1 MAAAANYK
9 FIESKR
15 GGQTLVVDN
24 YMFRVHS
31 RVGTKKYWKCFESTC
46 HVTAISDG
54 GILVKAPT
62 TAGHSH
68 CSEEMEISRKDFRQ
82 AVKQQVNRGSHH
94 TRPTSML

>member
-31 RVGTKKYWKCFESTC
+31 RVGTKFWCDSHF
-46 HVTAISDG
+46 
-54 GILVKAPT
+54 VKLDQ
-62 TAGHSH
+62 
-68 CSEEMEISRKDFRQ
+68 RY
-82 AVKQQVNRGSHH
+82 V
-94 TRPTSML
+94 